1 MRTPSRRQ
9 RPCQFRGDLSDI
21 SSNSPER
28 LRKGGGNTATMILS
42 LSLLLVSIA
51 GLEAAQPESS
61 RDALRSLLTDH
72 FTTPRHH
79 VTNPDGLDAAE
90 NFIYD
95 TFKSYNMQVIK
106 QVFSLRKNGDTF
118 YGVNV
123 LGLWPGRY
131 FMTKQDKP
139 VLLTAHYESPYDMS
153 GVEDNGSG
161 LAALLES
168 ARLIT
173 SQPCLQDYTVVFTA
187 FDFSANLE
195 RDLQITPCA
204 TLACGC
210 RKFVQ
215 NILVPFMNNSDIGTN
230 DIQGVIVLDALL
242 NYNNTPGAQ
251 EIPNEDSFQL
261 VPGLVDSANAIRDD
275 GYRGDFVAVI
285 SREVDSP
292 LAAAFN
298 SKFDEAGNSQ
308 YKRRS
313 LTLPFTAITDQT
325 KQDPLWPLYDGLT
338 DADVKAFYEVVP
350 DLKAIFLTDTVIFRG
365 REKKWSSLTADDSMT
380 ITDERLDFLKK
391 TTDAVTRMVEDLTGH
406 KETCGKDPLTEFPG
420 QAGYQMKGKLQ
431 MTDVTNE
438 NVKFTVHDV
447 QPHGIVTVTLA
458 GQAWSLDMIGMFDPL
473 EHILHLHIQVPAA
486 GVNGQYFGTISCKVL
501 GRFHFHDSAVMFTA
515 RMRGHCGSSELT
527 FYGGRGGGSGG
538 GFERAGFMALYKSDD
553 TGSSGPSL
561 ALPVVLSLLGGM
573 AFSAALAAV
582 AWFVYTR
589 RLANASANS
598 LPMKENQ

>member
-1 MRTPSRRQ
+1 
-9 RPCQFRGDLSDI
+9 
-21 SSNSPER
+21 
-28 LRKGGGNTATMILS
+28 MILPVV
-42 LSLLLVSIA
+42 LLLVSIA

-106 QVFSLRKNGDTF
+106 QVFSLQKNGDTF

-215 NILVPFMNNSDIGTN
+215 NILVSFMNNSDIGTK

-251 EIPNEDSFQL
+251 EIPNEDSFHL

-298 SKFDEAGNSQ
+298 NKFDEAGNSQ

-438 NVKFTVHDV
+438 DVTFTVHDV
-447 QPHGIVTVTLA
+447 QPHGIVTVTLS

-473 EHILHLHIQVPAA
+473 EHILHLHIQEPEA
-486 GVNGQYFGTISCKVL
+486 GVNGQEFGTISCKVL
-501 GRFHFHDSAVMFTA
+501 GRFHTHDSAVMLTGM
-515 RMRGHCGSSELT
+515 MRGHCSSNLT
-527 FYGGRGGGSGG
+527 FYRFGD
-538 GFERAGFMALYKSDD
+538 AGFDQGGYMALYSSND
-553 TGSSGPSL
+553 TGSGGPSL

-582 AWFVYTR
+582 AWFIYTK